1 MKLLLQL
8 VIIIIIV
15 YTINIIIGAD
25 NMSYVTHSHITHV
38 VDQTVKTTE
47 WLNTINEWQR
57 FNPPNRFPNF
67 HRTDHLFRSIR
78 PENIMEKLETLRI
91 TQAQFLNLL
100 QTASNHSLNLRDN
113 GSHFAY
119 PTNDQNVEIA
129 QILFQ
134 EPLFHLV
141 TSKYIDME
149 LYLNHVYLKYLG
161 LLLISLVNYLFHL
174 QPMISIML

>member
-1 MKLLLQL
+1 
-8 VIIIIIV
+8 
-15 YTINIIIGAD
+15 
-25 NMSYVTHSHITHV
+25 
-38 VDQTVKTTE
+38 
-47 WLNTINEWQR
+47 
-57 FNPPNRFPNF
+57 
-67 HRTDHLFRSIR
+67 
-78 PENIMEKLETLRI
+78 MEKLETLRI

-174 QPMISIML
+174 QPMIGIML